1 MTMAPTTKIRLD
13 PLDHIAA
20 WNIPQSV
27 IYLSLKQ
34 DVTVQ
39 DAFGRLQEGLRRTF
53 AQIPWLN
60 GRVHWQSEDTTGWRP
75 GQLEIRF
82 EPLRSQEPPHQ
93 LRFNELET
101 DLKFS
106 DLRDH
111 GFPLDTFEEESL
123 LWTMPFQ
130 PDFEKGAD
138 VLMAQANFLP
148 GGCAL
153 VLSVAS
159 PASDGTAMLSVT
171 QAWANHC
178 NSLLT
183 NAETDK
189 SVRPHGGLGSG
200 FERTALRK
208 TCKGDRRNK
217 VSSHKAA
224 EIRRLVGLDSDHAG
238 FVMTSTAPGAI
249 PGVPNTMKPRL
260 FYLPQGAY
268 TALRKDC
275 VAELGATE
283 ISGNDLICALIWRSV
298 VRAWM
303 ATQGTQ
309 HSIDELDTAISEI
322 SIPFDARPQLQDLL
336 PISYLGNVNFENRL
350 ALSPSHIVAKYTSIP
365 QLAKTIRTHAAAF
378 AGHANLLDAY
388 RLLNSIPDYRDL
400 PQLRA
405 TRMKSPSV
413 GILAPTTLPFNETCF
428 GAQTFGAGGRPE
440 AFRPLIGDCNNG
452 FRTCFVIP
460 RKPFGGIEFVMTLSD
475 SEVNF
480 LDKDGEFTKYTLR
493 MA

>member
-1 MTMAPTTKIRLD
+1 MAPTSKIALD

-60 GRVHWQSEDTTGWRP
+60 GRVHWRSDDTAGWRP

-82 EPLRSQEPPHQ
+82 ESLSSKEPPHQ

-106 DLRDH
+106 DLSDQ
-111 GFPLDTFEEESL
+111 GFPLDTFEEEKL
-123 LWTMPFQ
+123 LWTTPFQ
-130 PDFEKGAD
+130 PNFEKGAD
-138 VLMAQANFLP
+138 VLTAQANFLP

-171 QAWANHC
+171 QVWAHHC
-178 NSLLT
+178 NSWTT
-183 NAETDK
+183 NAETGNG
-189 SVRPHGGLGSG
+189 VQPYGGLGSG
-200 FERTALRK
+200 FERTALRA
-208 TCKGDRRNK
+208 TCKGDKRHEI
-217 VSSHKAA
+217 SSHMAA
-224 EIRRLVGLDSDHAG
+224 GIYRLVGLDSEDA
-238 FVMTSTAPGAI
+238 FLEMTSTAPDAL
-249 PGVPNTMKPRL
+249 PGVPNTMKPML
-260 FYLPQGAY
+260 FYLPQGSY

-275 VAELGATE
+275 IAELGPTDV
-283 ISGNDLICALIWRSV
+283 SGNDLICALIWRSV

-303 ATQGTQ
+303 ATQDAQ
-309 HSIDELDTAISEI
+309 HNIGDLRTAISEV

-336 PISYLGNVNFENRL
+336 PTSYLGNVNFENRL
-350 ALSPSHIVAKYTSIP
+350 ALSLSHIVAKDTSIP
-365 QLAKTIRTHAAAF
+365 QLAKTIRTHAATF
-378 AGHANLLDAY
+378 AGHASLLGAY
-388 RLLNSIPDYRDL
+388 RLLDSVPDYKKL

-405 TRMKSPSV
+405 SRMKSPSV

-440 AFRPLIGDCNNG
+440 AFRPLMGDCNSG
-452 FRTCFVIP
+452 FRTCFVMP
-460 RKPFGGIEFVMTLSD
+460 RKTYGGIEFVMTLSD
-475 SEVNF
+475 KEVNF
-480 LDKDGEFTKYTLR
+480 LDKDGEFTKYSLR
-493 MA
+493 M